1 MTKPNQTKLEYLAVV
16 DLIPYARNSR
26 THSEEQVSQIAGSIR
41 EFGFTNPVLIDK
53 DGTIVAGHGR
63 VMAARKLEMD
73 KVPCIRLGHLT
84 PAQIRAYVIAD
95 NKLALNAGWDE
106 QMLKSEIESIREDGI
121 DLGLT
126 GFSDAEIASLFLEIQ
141 TGETDPEKEW
151 DGMPEYEAEEPCYRK
166 IVVNFDTEEDVAR
179 FFAAIRQSFTQ
190 KTKSIWFPE
199 KERRSLKDQEWAA
212 DNAEILNE

>member
-1 MTKPNQTKLEYLAVV
+1 MTKTNQTKLEYLAVV